1 MANAPS
7 SHHADFGGTR
17 RLTVLYVVA
26 LSAIA
31 LLTIVGQWSVQRS
44 LARQHRTST
53 VINVAGRQRMLSQKI
68 TKTALLWE
76 KAPQAER
83 AELQAELKHSFDEW
97 QRAHE
102 ALQSGTVVSD
112 APVKNSDEVQALFD
126 KLAPHYLAMVESV
139 RSGLAGSTIDGWQPL
154 LAHEPQFLATMDAI
168 VNQYDREAQADVS
181 RLRVVE
187 RLLLAITLIV
197 LLLEGTLI
205 FRPAVRRIQATMQA
219 LADARRVAEESNA
232 EKSRFL
238 ARVSHDL
245 RTPLNAILG
254 LVDVSLAKDRQSP
267 NPHLLTMRDA
277 SDALLRLVDMLLDS
291 ARLEGPGVQRVELT
305 PVELGDFITRIV
317 RLFEQQASERKLR
330 LSCRIDDSV
339 PPRLGTDL
347 RMVQQIV
354 MNVVSN
360 AIKFTTSGHVTVS
373 VSATRQASDDYVIFV
388 VVSDTG
394 IGIAAADHR
403 RIFES
408 FTQLENGAPSEGLG
422 LGLHIVARTAAAL
435 GGKVSV
441 QSEPGRGSTFTVCV
455 PMQAAEEL
463 SPPLSPVAQSSQR
476 LAVLVIEDTLTN
488 QLLFR
493 EMLSLLGHQC
503 TTAGTAAMG
512 LAAARERT
520 FDVVLLDLQ
529 LPDADGCAVAREL
542 RTMPGYAQTPV
553 IGVSAHALA
562 EHRRA
567 ALNAGCSDFLSKP
580 LRLAQLEERLGRAG
594 SVNEDQPNLSAW
606 SERPELLRALIGV
619 FLQEWPRQLEQLD
632 AALSDNDAEQA
643 HFAAHRLKG
652 MVANFHHASSL
663 MAATE
668 LTQLAR
674 DGQFATARKLRDK
687 LSGALQNLANQ
698 LAATERESRVTV

>member
-1 MANAPS
+1 
-7 SHHADFGGTR
+7 
-17 RLTVLYVVA
+17 LTALYVLA

-76 KAPQAER
+76 RAPQAER
-83 AELQAELKHSFDEW
+83 AALQAELRASFDEW

-102 ALQSGTVVSD
+102 ALQNGAVVSD
-112 APVKNSDEVQALFD
+112 SPGKNSDAVQALFRD
-126 KLAPHYLAMVESV
+126 LAPHYGAMVASV
-139 RSGLAGSTIDGWQPL
+139 RSGLAGSTGDGWQSL

-181 RLRVVE
+181 RLRAVE
-187 RLLLAITLIV
+187 RLLLGTTLIV

-205 FRPAVRRIQATMQA
+205 FRPAVRRIRVTMQA
-219 LADARRVAEESNA
+219 LADARRVADESNA

-254 LVDVSLAKDRQSP
+254 LVDVSLAKDRHSP

-277 SDALLRLVDMLLDS
+277 SDALLRLVDALLDS
-291 ARLEGPGVQRVELT
+291 ARLEGPSAPRVEFT

-339 PPRLGTDL
+339 PPWLVTDL

-354 MNVVSN
+354 MNLVSN
-360 AIKFTTSGHVTVS
+360 AIKFTTAGHVMVS
-373 VSATRQASDDYVIFV
+373 VSAIRASTEGYSIFI

-394 IGIAAADHR
+394 IGIAAADHQ
-403 RIFES
+403 RIFET
-408 FTQLENGAPSEGLG
+408 FTQLENGAPAQGLG
-422 LGLHIVARTAAAL
+422 LGLHIVARTATAL

-455 PMQAAEEL
+455 PMQAAKEL
-463 SPPLSPVAQSSQR
+463 SPPSSPNAPLTQR
-476 LAVLVIEDTLTN
+476 LAALVIEDTLTN

-493 EMLSLLGHQC
+493 EMLNLLGHQC
-503 TTAGTAAMG
+503 TTAGTAAAG
-512 LAAARERT
+512 LAAAREQT

-542 RTMPGYAQTPV
+542 RAMASYDQTPV

-567 ALNAGCSDFLSKP
+567 ALAAGCSDFLSKP
-580 LRLAQLEERLGRAG
+580 LRLAQLESRLGRAG
-594 SVNEDQPNLSAW
+594 PVKEDQPDLSAW

-619 FLQEWPRQLEQLD
+619 FLEEWPRQLEHLD
-632 AALSDNDAEQA
+632 AALAVNDAEQA

-652 MVANFHHASSL
+652 MVANFHHETSL
-663 MAATE
+663 TAATE

-674 DGQFATARKLRDK
+674 DGQFATARRLRDN
-687 LSGALQNLANQ
+687 LSVALQRLASQ
-698 LAATERESRVTV
+698 LTSIERECRVTV